1 MDTWLY
7 RCMAERTSVQLD
19 RDTKDLLDRIK
30 REKNAKS
37 YAQAI
42 RMLAKEAMKLRS
54 SEVGSL
60 PRLKPFRRDQ
70 LDRLD

>member
-1 MDTWLY
+1 MS
-7 RCMAERTSVQLD
+7 ERTSVQLD

-42 RMLAKEAMKLRS
+42 RMLAKEAMRLRS

-60 PRLKPFRRDQ
+60 PKLKPFRRDQ

>member
-1 MDTWLY
+1 M
-7 RCMAERTSVQLD
+7 QLD
-19 RDTKDLLDRIK
+19 KDTKHLLDRIK

-54 SEVGSL
+54 SEMGSL
-60 PRLKPFRRDQ
+60 PKLKPFRRDK
-70 LDRLD
+70 LDRFD

>member
-1 MDTWLY
+1 MS
-7 RCMAERTSVQLD
+7 ERTSVQLD
-19 RDTKDLLDRIK
+19 RATKELLDRIK

-42 RMLAKEAMKLRS
+42 RMLAKEATKLRS

-60 PRLKPFRRDQ
+60 PELGSFRRDQ

>member
-1 MDTWLY
+1 MS
-7 RCMAERTSVQLD
+7 ERTSVQLD

-42 RMLAKEAMKLRS
+42 RILASEAMKLRS
-54 SEVGSL
+54 SEAGSL
-60 PRLKPFRRDQ
+60 PKLKPFRRDQ
-70 LDRLD
+70 LDRFD